1 MNFLFVL
8 SFFPCCSQLCSA
20 TELCERH
27 RRGNDWRGSSR
38 GYKDDEG
45 QEHIT
50 YGERLRE
57 LGCSASRT
65 DSWERILPMH
75 TNILRAGAKRMETD
89 SGDRTRVNRHKLK
102 CKKFHLNMRKKLLWG
117 DRAPGG
123 GCSEGFCNLLPW
135 AYSKLLWVSLL
146 WQGGWTGGSPE
157 VTSSPSH
164 SMVVWFGEIKR
175 GPSQGWSIFGHESQQ
190 NPNLWISINLLNQL
204 LWHWFKVTNL
214 RYFTVPT
221 IPGYSLKVDLPPG
234 HTSKDCLVQPYPA
247 KGAWMKLPHICNLKS
262 STMRTLHISGELVP
276 EWCSLSKMWEF
287 GGKKFKAHY
296 LISSGSLSDLF
307 FPVKRTSVLCVANH

>member
-1 MNFLFVL
+1 M
-8 SFFPCCSQLCSA
+8 P
-20 TELCERH
+20 
-27 RRGNDWRGSSR
+27 RGWRQTLVTGQGST
-38 GYKDDEG
+38 G
-45 QEHIT
+45 
-50 YGERLRE
+50 
-57 LGCSASRT
+57 
-65 DSWERILPMH
+65 
-75 TNILRAGAKRMETD
+75 TNWNARSSTWIWG
-89 SGDRTRVNRHKLK
+89 
-102 CKKFHLNMRKKLLWG
+102 KKLLWG

-175 GPSQGWSIFGHESQQ
+175 GTSRGWGFFGHESQQ
-190 NPNLWISINLLNQL
+190 NLNLWISINLLNQL
-204 LWHWFKVTNL
+204 LWHWFKVIII

-221 IPGYSLKVDLPPG
+221 IPGCSLKVDLPPG

-247 KGAWMKLPHICNLKS
+247 KGAWMKLPHICNLKT
-262 STMRTLHISGELVP
+262 STMGTLHISGELVP

-287 GGKKFKAHY
+287 GSKKFKAHY

-307 FPVKRTSVLCVANH
+307 FPVKRTSVLCIANIRIFGVLVWLVFLGLLVGVAAIPCIPHFPPSNRKKVREK